1 MIKSFKKFNESI
13 SGTELIGPMGPNY
26 GDTTLPHKPNS
37 KYTDVV
43 YSEIFGRVVTQDE
56 YQGLYQ
62 EYLKRGGKPLH
73 DFNSENLELVLSKI
87 NENTENTSED
97 IQDYF
102 IELVDNGNRVEFV
115 SDFDGYGTDCI
126 ELEIIEDIIDEEWAQ
141 FIYDLYQISKELQ
154 NKLELIYLYP
164 KRREF
169 KNKPLIDKI
178 DITKYSEIT
187 NNQFKRLENANGLV
201 ICDITHELS
210 GSPGMPET
218 NHLYRIKFGEKT
230 RIKRKRINESKRNI
244 HDEISDLFQDVIDDG
259 ISVEYND
266 QSTTYDSITLNWI
279 GNWKKFNIS
288 QETKDLMRGL
298 VSASNT
304 RWRRTPGWSEGDL
317 RGHHNV
323 EKELYGIA
331 KKQLNRLKDIYDIR
345 YFTIAYD
352 NGYNDEDDE
361 VKIWGPDPGYIEIT
375 FSKINI

>member
-37 KYTDVV
+37 KYTDVI

-102 IELVDNGNRVEFV
+102 IELIDNGNRVEFI

-126 ELEIIEDIIDEEWAQ
+126 EIEIMADIIDENWAN
-141 FIYDLYQISKELQ
+141 FIYDLYQIKKELQ
-154 NKLELIYLYP
+154 NKLDLIYLPP
-164 KRREF
+164 KRKEF
-169 KNKPLIDKI
+169 KNKELSDKI
-178 DITKYSEIT
+178 DISKYSEFTI
-187 NNQFKRLENANGLV
+187 NQFKRLQNANGLI
-201 ICDITHELS
+201 ICDVTHELS
-210 GSPGMPET
+210 GSPGMPEN
-218 NHLYRIKFGEKT
+218 NHLYRIKFRRREGK
-230 RIKRKRINESKRNI
+230 KRKHINESKVSLE
-244 HDEISDLFQDVIDDG
+244 DEICDLFQDVIDDG

-266 QSTTYDSITLNWI
+266 QSSTYDSIKLSWV
-279 GNWKKFNIS
+279 GDWKKFTLS
-288 QETKDLMRGL
+288 KETRDLMRGL
-298 VSASNT
+298 IESSN
-304 RWRRTPGWSEGDL
+304 EIEQYGDVK
-317 RGHHNV
+317 RH
-323 EKELYGIA
+323 LYGIA
-331 KKQLNRLKDIYDIR
+331 KKHLDRLESLFDIVFLSIH
-345 YFTIAYD
+345 YD

-361 VKIWGPDPGYIEIT
+361 VKIWGPDPGYLTIT